1 MWGAPATPAW
11 EAGAAALENVILLT
25 DSYKVSHYKQYPP
38 DTEYVYS
45 YFESRGGK
53 FDEVCF
59 FGLQYFVKRYLC
71 GPVVT
76 RALIDQAKEVLDN
89 HMGPGHF
96 NAEGWEHILS
106 AHGGRL
112 PISIKAVPEGTVV
125 PTKNVLFTMVNTD
138 PKCFWL
144 TNYLE
149 TLLVEVWYPM
159 TVCTQSREQ
168 KRILQTAF
176 KKTGCEINAGLNFKL
191 HDFGYRGVS
200 SVESAALGGAAH
212 LVNFWGTDTMAALV
226 CVKHYYHGGSVPLP
240 TDPSIMLPVAGLSI
254 PAAEHSTITSWGRE
268 GELDAFRNMLD
279 QYPEG
284 LVAVVSDSYDV
295 FNACTKLWGSDLKEK
310 IKNRKGTLVVRPDS
324 GDPPVI
330 VPQLLDLLG
339 EAFKE
344 DVTTTSTG
352 HKMLPPYIRMIQGD
366 GISYESLGTILEAMA
381 DKGWAADNLAFGSGG
396 ALLQKINRDTQKCAF
411 KCSEISKKGGATTQ
425 VFKDPITDKGKQSK
439 KGRLTL
445 EKGADGKLTTITE
458 GKGRPELDMLVEVF
472 RDGALTREYT
482 FDEVR
487 ATAHLPAP
495 SEPVDASASTSPSMV
510 VVSADG
516 QQQREGEREAG
527 PGARPEKEEPP
538 PRSSAAGCCVLQ

>member
-1 MWGAPATPAW
+1 MRFFCDA
-11 EAGAAALENVILLT
+11 
-25 DSYKVSHYKQYPP
+25 Q
-38 DTEYVYS
+38 

-53 FDEVCF
+53 FDDICF
-59 FGLQYFVKRYLC
+59 FGLQYFIKRYLC

-76 RALIDQAKEVLDN
+76 AEKIKEAKEILDN

-96 NAEGWEHILS
+96 NEAGWTHILEK
-106 AHGGRL
+106 HGGHL

-125 PTKNVLFTMVNTD
+125 PVKNVLFTMVNTD
-138 PKCFWL
+138 PACYWL

-159 TVCTQSREQ
+159 TVCTQSRVQ
-168 KRILQTAF
+168 KNIIFDAF
-176 KKTGCEINAGLNFKL
+176 KKTGCELTPGINFKL

-200 SVESAALGGAAH
+200 SVESAGLGGAGH
-212 LVNFWGTDTMAALV
+212 LVNFWGTDTMAAIL
-226 CVKHYYHGGSVPLP
+226 CLKYYYGGDAACVPLP
-240 TDPSIMLPVAGLSI
+240 TNPSIMLPVAGLSI
-254 PAAEHSTITSWGRE
+254 PAAEHSTITSWGRD
-268 GELDAFRNMLD
+268 GELKAFENMLT

-295 FNACTKLWGSDLKEK
+295 FNACTNLWGKELKEK
-310 IKNRKGTLVVRPDS
+310 IKNRKGQLVVRPDS

-366 GISYESLGTILEAMA
+366 GISVESLGEILEAMA
-381 DKGWAADNLAFGSGG
+381 KAGWAADNLAFGSGG

-411 KCSEISKKGGATTQ
+411 KCSEITKADGSSTL

-439 KGRLTL
+439 KGKLSL
-445 EKGADGKLTTITE
+445 EMGKDGKLTTVTE
-458 GKGRPELDMLVEVF
+458 GKGTAEKDVLIEVF
-472 RDGALTREYT
+472 KNGQLLVDQTCAEI
-482 FDEVR
+482 R
-487 ATAHLPAP
+487 ARAQIPGCPA
-495 SEPVDASASTSPSMV
+495 
-510 VVSADG
+510 
-516 QQQREGEREAG
+516 
-527 PGARPEKEEPP
+527 
-538 PRSSAAGCCVLQ
+538 C

>member
-1 MWGAPATPAW
+1 MSFFD
-11 EAGAAALENVILLT
+11 NIILAT

-53 FDEVCF
+53 FDEICF

-76 RALIDQAKEVLDN
+76 QEKIDDAKELLDN
-89 HMGPGHF
+89 HMSPGHF
-96 NAEGWEHILS
+96 NVEGWQHILS
-106 AHGGRL
+106 AHGGHL

-125 PTKNVLFTMVNTD
+125 PVKNVLFTMVNTD

-159 TVCTQSREQ
+159 TVCTNSREQ
-168 KRILQTAF
+168 KKIIMKGL
-176 KKTGCEINAGLNFKL
+176 KETGCELNAGINFKL

-200 SVESAALGGAAH
+200 SVESAAIGGAAH
-212 LVNFWGTDTMAALV
+212 LVNFWGTDTIAALL
-226 CVKHYYHGGSVPLP
+226 CLKYYYGKDEVPLP
-240 TDPSIMLPVAGLSI
+240 PDPSIMLPVAGLSI
-254 PAAEHSTITSWGRE
+254 PAAEHSTITSWGRD
-268 GELDAFRNMLD
+268 GELEAFKNMLT

-295 FNACTKLWGSDLKEK
+295 FNACTKLWGQDLKDM

-339 EAFKE
+339 KAFAE

-366 GISYESLGTILEAMA
+366 GISYETLGAILDAMA
-381 DKGWAADNLAFGSGG
+381 ASGWAADNLAFGSGG
-396 ALLQKINRDTQKCAF
+396 ALLQKLNRDTQKCAF
-411 KCSEISKKGGATTQ
+411 KCSEITKKDGSSTL
-425 VFKDPITDKGKQSK
+425 VYKDPITDKGKQSK
-439 KGRLTL
+439 KGKLTL
-445 EKGADGKLTTITE
+445 EPGPDGKLTTVTE
-458 GKGRPELDMLVEVF
+458 GKGDPSKDVLVEVF
-472 RDGALTREYT
+472 RNGYLLVDQTTA
-482 FDEVR
+482 DIR
-487 ATAHLPAP
+487 ARAAIPGCPAP
-495 SEPVDASASTSPSMV
+495 
-510 VVSADG
+510 
-516 QQQREGEREAG
+516 
-527 PGARPEKEEPP
+527 
-538 PRSSAAGCCVLQ
+538 